1 MVSDSILSRFLKGAF
16 SVGLGNISTMALG
29 LLGVMIVTRR
39 LPAEE
44 FGIFVLIQVVVAF
57 LARVSSFGFGLAV
70 PKFITGAKSED
81 EKRQLVNT
89 AVYFRI
95 LTIPL
100 VCLLALLLKPALSQ
114 LFEAPQLADFFVFV
128 AVFFFFDSLAILFKA
143 IFQGFFLFKKIALT
157 EFISSCLNF
166 ILIIVFVLLLKQG
179 ILGLLLAKIISLSVA
194 CLYAYLALPVA
205 KRIEFRLEL
214 LRPVLKFGFPLQLN
228 DVLSFVYLRID
239 TLMLGAMLGP
249 KAIAYYEVARR
260 IPDSLTG
267 LYEAFRAV
275 FFPFIA
281 KFFAHGER
289 QKAAQMLNHSTRLIS
304 FATMLGTLVV
314 LVFGREI
321 ISLLFSAQY
330 LASVP
335 AFVLL
340 MIWLNLAFTDSTLG
354 YSLVAAG
361 DSNKPAMINVLH
373 AGVNVVGNLLL
384 IPPLGIAGAALS
396 SVLGFAATN
405 PVYVY
410 FLRRRNVD
418 ARVMAYLKPM
428 LIFAAIWLLVFV
440 LQPALFVA
448 KASVVVLF
456 IVTSAVLSV
465 ITLEDLNAVAHE
477 AKVTLPGSRT

>member
-1 MVSDSILSRFLKGAF
+1 VSDSLLSRFIKGAF
-16 SVGLGNISTMALG
+16 SVGLGNFSTMTLG
-29 LLGVMIVTRR
+29 LLGVMIVTRH

-57 LARVSSFGFGLAV
+57 LSRVSSFGFGLAI
-70 PKFITGAKSED
+70 PKFITSAKSEA

-89 AVYFRI
+89 AIYFRI

-100 VCLLALLLKPALSQ
+100 VCLLALLLKPALSR
-114 LFEAPQLADFFVFV
+114 LFEAPQLAGYFVFV
-128 AVFFFFDSLAILFKA
+128 AVFFLFDSLATLFKA
-143 IFQGFFLFKKIALT
+143 IFQGFFLFKKIAFT
-157 EFISSCLNF
+157 DFISSCLNF
-166 ILIIVFVLLLKQG
+166 VLIIVLVLWLKQG
-179 ILGLLLAKIISLSVA
+179 ILGLLLAKVISMSVA
-194 CLYAYLALPVA
+194 CLYAYLALPVP

-214 LRPVLKFGFPLQLN
+214 LRPVLMFGFPLQLN

-281 KFFAHGER
+281 KFFAHGEQ
-289 QKAAQMLNHSTRLIS
+289 QKASQMLNHSTRLIS

-314 LVFGREI
+314 LIFGREI
-321 ISLLFSAQY
+321 ISLLFSSQY
-330 LASVP
+330 LTSVP

-373 AGVNVVGNLLL
+373 AGVNIIGNLLL
-384 IPPLGIAGAALS
+384 IPSLGITGAALS
-396 SVLGFAATN
+396 SVLGFVATN

-410 FLRRRNVD
+410 FLRRRSVD
-418 ARVMAYLKPM
+418 AKVMAYLKPM
-428 LIFAAIWLLVFV
+428 LIFAAIWLFIFV
-440 LQPALFVA
+440 LPPTLLLIKAL
-448 KASVVVLF
+448 VVVLF
-456 IVTSAVLSV
+456 IVTSMVLSV
-465 ITLEDLNAVAHE
+465 ITVEDLSAVAQE
-477 AKVTLPGSRT
+477 AKVALPRS